1 MTPLL
6 LPYPLT
12 VNHMYDSRGW
22 GGAKCLKPAAR
33 IYRTVAAMRCNDARN
48 RGELGR
54 TPMLGR
60 LAVTVQVRAPDRRS
74 RDLDNLG
81 KCLLDALTKA
91 GVWQDDAQIDRLT
104 FVRAEPIK
112 GGAVLV
118 SIEPIQPA
126 ETAKE

>member
-1 MTPLL
+1 MHLT

-12 VNHMYDSRGW
+12 VNHMYDTRGF
-22 GGAKCLKPAAR
+22 GGAKCLKPGAR
-33 IYRTVAAMRCNDARN
+33 VYRTVAAMRCNDARN

-54 TPMLGR
+54 DPLTGR

-91 GVWQDDAQIDRLT
+91 GVWQDDSQIDRLT
-104 FVRAEPIK
+104 FIRSEPIK
-112 GGAVLV
+112 GGACIV
-118 SIEPIQPA
+118 SIETIQPA